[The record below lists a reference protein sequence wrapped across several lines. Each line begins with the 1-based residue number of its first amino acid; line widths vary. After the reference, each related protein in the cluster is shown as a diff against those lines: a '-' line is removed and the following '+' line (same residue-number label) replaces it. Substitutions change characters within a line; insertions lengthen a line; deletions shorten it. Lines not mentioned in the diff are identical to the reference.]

1 MCANDFYSRAAMHKN
16 ERMGFLMHR
25 NKWTKI
31 VQAFSM
37 VWCFYFIPKF
47 YSVKYE
53 ANDCENTSFVH
64 SETRTIILHT
74 VNPSLYENK
83 TLITSW
89 VAISTTRSA
98 LAVSK
103 HGFAIDSNGKNRG
116 FKSPMSQSL
125 EKKFAGGREGSKESV
140 TILTIRN

>member
-1 MCANDFYSRAAMHKN
+1 M
-16 ERMGFLMHR
+16 
-25 NKWTKI
+25 
-31 VQAFSM
+31 
-37 VWCFYFIPKF
+37 
-47 YSVKYE
+47 KYE

-83 TLITSW
+83 TLMLHHEW
-89 VAISTTRSA
+89 RFRP
-98 LAVSK
+98 LARLWRYLNTVSPS
-103 HGFAIDSNGKNRG
+103 IPMEKNRG

>member
-1 MCANDFYSRAAMHKN
+1 M
-16 ERMGFLMHR
+16 FLFH
-25 NKWTKI
+25 TKI
-31 VQAFSM
+31 
-37 VWCFYFIPKF
+37 

-89 VAISTTRSA
+89 VAITTTRSA

-125 EKKFAGGREGSKESV
+125 EKKFAGGRKGSKESV
-140 TILTIRN
+140 TETSPPKQ